1 MDENK
6 SSIAQLRAQI
16 EVECQVIQ
24 HMRLFAISASHE
36 AIKQRY
42 QRLANYHDQLTSF
55 VGDERATDTIVEI
68 YDEVVK

>member
-24 HMRLFAISASHE
+24 HMRLFTSCASHE

-42 QRLANYHDQLTSF
+42 QRLGDYHNQLKGI
-55 VGDERATDTIVEI
+55 VGDEQAINTVVGI